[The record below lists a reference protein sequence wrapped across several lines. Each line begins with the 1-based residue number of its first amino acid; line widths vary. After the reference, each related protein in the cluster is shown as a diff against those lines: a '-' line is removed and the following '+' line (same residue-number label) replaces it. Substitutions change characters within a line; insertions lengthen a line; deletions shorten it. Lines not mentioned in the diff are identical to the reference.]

1 MNFLFLTDPES
12 SLLAFLDLFVKNNP
26 VTCSAKE
33 KLLTRSSE
41 WKRGWFK
48 ECGNP
53 QPSGPRSYEVEKL
66 SIYISLNSV
75 SLLCGVLV
83 TCTILCACADGYTV
97 NHSQLTFF
105 IIFLQS
111 FIFCALFSFL
121 SPLCASSNH
130 SAAKFQM
137 PEEPDFCWP
146 FQAQIKM
153 FQTQI
158 CVVNF
163 VFFWLIELNNNILIC
178 STV

>member
-53 QPSGPRSYEVEKL
+53 QPSGPRSCRVGKL
-66 SIYISLNSV
+66 SIYIGLNSV

-105 IIFLQS
+105 IIFLQVS
-111 FIFCALFSFL
+111 FSAPYFHFCLPCARLRIIPPPNFKCPKNLIFVGRFRHKLKCFR
-121 SPLCASSNH
+121 H
-130 SAAKFQM
+130 KF
-137 PEEPDFCWP
+137 
-146 FQAQIKM
+146 A
-153 FQTQI
+153 
-158 CVVNF
+158 
-163 VFFWLIELNNNILIC
+163 WLILYFFDSLSWII
-178 STV
+178 TF